1 MVGTTLRFEKMTVGL
16 LWSVRARKNISI
28 LESLQQNGKK
38 TKIIWTFC
46 FYFGFSH
53 EPLVYFSGENGL
65 LYICEDEPDSR
76 LLQAREFHLKI
87 KIENLTSKSKLV
99 WDRVC
104 RYFASDLQLP
114 DVFKAEVGD
123 STGCPGS
130 KYIYSSWLVWFD
142 LPAYS
147 LAWLG
152 RTWFAFVQNMVW
164 FGLVCLSRD
173 PRSRVRERM
182 GHPTIIRWLTW
193 TPVSPLIY
201 GDRCDMCDRCGR
213 CHRWHV
219 SRCDRW
225 HVCRWYHLDT
235 CHLWC

>member
-1 MVGTTLRFEKMTVGL
+1 MAGIKPDGRDHSEVWKDDRGSPLKCASSKEHFNLGKSATK
-16 LWSVRARKNISI
+16 W
-28 LESLQQNGKK
+28 KK
-38 TKIIWTFC
+38 TKIIWIFR

-76 LLQAREFHLKI
+76 LLQAWEFHLEM
-87 KIENLTSKSKLV
+87 KIEFAAIFAITSFCIECNHLCKTYNA
-99 WDRVC
+99 DH
-104 RYFASDLQLP
+104 LQLL

-130 KYIYSSWLVWFD
+130 KYTGWLVWFG

-201 GDRCDMCDRCGR
+201 GDMCDRCGR
-213 CHRWHV
+213 CH
-219 SRCDRW
+219 RW

>member
-1 MVGTTLRFEKMTVGL
+1 ME
-16 LWSVRARKNISI
+16 
-28 LESLQQNGKK
+28 KK

-76 LLQAREFHLKI
+76 LLQAWEFHLEM
-87 KIENLTSKSKLV
+87 KIEFAAIFAITSFCIECNHLCKKYNA
-99 WDRVC
+99 DH
-104 RYFASDLQLP
+104 LQLL

-130 KYIYSSWLVWFD
+130 KYTSWLVWFD

-147 LAWLG
+147 LACLAEHG
-152 RTWFAFVQNMVW
+152 LLLSKIW
-164 FGLVCLSRD
+164 FGLVWFACRGIRGQGWERGWGIPLSSGGS
-173 PRSRVRERM
+173 PGHLCHLSYM
-182 GHPTIIRWLTW
+182 GTCVTGVAGV
-193 TPVSPLIY
+193 T
-201 GDRCDMCDRCGR
+201 GDM